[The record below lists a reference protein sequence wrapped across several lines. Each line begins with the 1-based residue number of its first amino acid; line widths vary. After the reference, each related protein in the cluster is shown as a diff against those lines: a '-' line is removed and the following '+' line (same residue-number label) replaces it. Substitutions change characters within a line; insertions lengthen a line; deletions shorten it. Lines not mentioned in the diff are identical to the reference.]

1 MSLFLLHHSDGL
13 NLKAS
18 VLSALHQQFRLLLLV
33 QRCNSVVIASCPF
46 GDPEYEFTT
55 VSDHVHPLWPQWNHL
70 LIAASSRTM
79 LHVIKL
85 KSSQTGFANWHWV
98 RCRQMASTVTRSN
111 LPTEHLWNVLECCWF
126 QRAEKNS
133 QTSSSWG
140 EGNRNSNNYSLQ
152 SSYAQDTLVLT
163 LLKFKVDGLQHQVPL
178 PLAKIRKLR
187 LKIAQ
192 AH

>member
-1 MSLFLLHHSDGL
+1 MVWIWKHQSSLPCINSSGCCWW
-13 NLKAS
+13 
-18 VLSALHQQFRLLLLV
+18 
-33 QRCNSVVIASCPF
+33 CNDVTVWWIASCPF

-111 LPTEHLWNVLECCWF
+111 LPIEHLWNVLECCWF

-152 SSYAQDTLVLT
+152 SSYAQDRLVLT
-163 LLKFKVDGLQHQVPL
+163 LLKFKEERLKCHYWDSWSCTQVHWKTD
-178 PLAKIRKLR
+178 LAKQDMNITNPL
-187 LKIAQ
+187 
-192 AH
+192 